1 MHYLISADISAS
13 DALLSAV
20 PKIGGKPFH
29 SSYWLV
35 YWTGTAGFACTEI
48 AQYWLRAGCC
58 VPSGGLELPLSCPFS
73 P

>member
-20 PKIGGKPFH
+20 RKIGGKPFH

-35 YWTGTAGFACTEI
+35 YWTGTADSLALK
-48 AQYWLRAGCC
+48 LRNIGCGRVVVC
-58 VPSGGLELPLSCPFS
+58 RAEDWSYR
-73 P
+73 